1 MLDAIFLIVEI
12 DNFLCYNVFNFKSS
26 EEKVLSKKVLIT
38 RDSTSDLPAEI
49 IEKYNIKTVPL
60 GITLGDKTYRD
71 GVDINPDFIY
81 EYHKEHG
88 ILPKTSAANIAEM
101 VDFFAP
107 LAEEGNA
114 IVHFTISSKMSST
127 YQNSLIAAEDFEDIY
142 VVDTANLSTGEA
154 LLIMKAA
161 ELAEEGKSAKEIYDE
176 ITSLVNFVDASF
188 VIDNLEYLHK
198 GGRCSALAALG
209 ANLLKLKPCIQV
221 KDGSMGVC
229 KKYRGRFMQ
238 TLEEYV
244 NDRLGDYSDIDLD
257 RVFVTHAGC
266 DEEIVTGVV
275 NLVKE
280 AAPFKEVIVSR
291 AGCTISSHCGKDT
304 LGVLFIRKS
313 PLQ

>member
-1 MLDAIFLIVEI
+1 M
-12 DNFLCYNVFNFKSS
+12 
-26 EEKVLSKKVLIT
+26 SKKVIIT
-38 RDSTSDLPAEI
+38 RDSTSDLPLEI
-49 IEKYNIKTVPL
+49 VEKYNIKTVPL
-60 GITLGDKTYRD
+60 GISLGDKTYKD
-71 GVDINPDFIY
+71 GVDIDPDFIY
-81 EYHKEHG
+81 KYHEEHG
-88 ILPKTSAANIAEM
+88 VLPKTSAANIAEM

-107 LAEEGNA
+107 LVEEGYA

-127 YQNSLIAAEDFEDIY
+127 YQNSLLAAEDFEDVY

-161 ELAEEGKSAKEIYDE
+161 VLAEEGKTAKEIFD
-176 ITSLVNFVDASF
+176 TVTALVPYVDASF

-229 KKYRGRFMQ
+229 KKYRGRFIQ

-244 NDRLGDYSDIDLD
+244 GDRLSDTGDIDLS
-257 RVFVTHAGC
+257 RVFITHAGC
-266 DEEIVTGVV
+266 EEEIIAA
-275 NLVKE
+275 VKNAVE
-280 AAPFKEVIVSR
+280 RSADFKEVIISR
-291 AGCTISSHCGKDT
+291 AGCTVSSHCGRNT
-304 LGVLFIRKS
+304 LGVLFIRKT